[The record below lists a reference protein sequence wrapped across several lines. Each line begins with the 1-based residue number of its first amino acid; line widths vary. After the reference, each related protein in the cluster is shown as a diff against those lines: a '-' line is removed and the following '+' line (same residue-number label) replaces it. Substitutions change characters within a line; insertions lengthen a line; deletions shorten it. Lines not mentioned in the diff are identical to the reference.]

1 MRPYGFMPSGRFSV
15 FMGQLRVILARS
27 PAPVPFPAGFVS
39 VTCQPTTETEVY
51 MAIINLR
58 DYYPFYTSD
67 CFMEVSEEVAEMF
80 KEFDRKEA
88 AYRLRT
94 YRHKAYYSL
103 DRDDGLE
110 HEAVFVSL
118 SPHELYERKISIQEL
133 HAAISS
139 LPDKQS
145 KRIYAHFILGM
156 TKRDIARAEG
166 VDEKVVRVAIE
177 RGLKNLE
184 KYLKKFF

>member
-1 MRPYGFMPSGRFSV
+1 MRPYGFMPSGRFPV

-27 PAPVPFPAGFVS
+27 PAPVPFSAGSVS

-118 SPHELYERKISIQEL
+118 SPHELYERKISMQEL

-139 LPDKQS
+139 LPDKQA

-156 TKRDIARAEG
+156 TKKDIARAEG

-184 KYLKKFF
+184 KYLKKF